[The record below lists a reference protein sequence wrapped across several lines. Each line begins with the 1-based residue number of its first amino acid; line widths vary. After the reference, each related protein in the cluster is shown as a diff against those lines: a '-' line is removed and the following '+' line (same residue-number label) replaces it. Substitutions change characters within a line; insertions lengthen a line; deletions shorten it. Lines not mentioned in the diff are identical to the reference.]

1 MPYSKHTNMELL
13 AVAGRCIGDLVKAVH
28 RRGSIANCQKAE
40 ALREEL
46 RKRTDGVTF
55 VTDEFPSPA
64 EWVKHHRKHVV

>member
-13 AVAGRCIGDLVKAVH
+13 AASCNCIGDSIRTDLEHGIRRPKA
-28 RRGSIANCQKAE
+28 I
-40 ALREEL
+40 LLLEEL

-64 EWVKHHRKHVV
+64 EWVKHHRKHDV